1 MNGKRGLIYLLICGF
16 LVLYLTAC
24 TPTFPQEKV
33 SESIIKIC
41 KEDYDL
47 DVEVKITGETL
58 GVGIVLDNL
67 IEENFYFTKQAKE
80 KMDRI
85 FLTVT
90 RVCLSTDAPLEFFV
104 ITCRDIVSEVDVS
117 FIRYIDDIKKS
128 FFRYI
133 SQEDYLNRLVLEI
146 APQDFW
152 NKDDFP
158 FSEINLSGFLAA
170 QMVQRLNNQI
180 NQQNLSVPNF
190 YINAIDKKEKNDGLV
205 VFECKLET
213 EENKDSSDY
222 MWDDFLE
229 LLMDTVYNVCC
240 KYKFFDYEGLQLLE
254 ADGEE
259 IINIKKT
266 ALDNMQK
273 GKKDWVFK

>member
-1 MNGKRGLIYLLICGF
+1 MNKKRRLIYSVSCGF
-16 LVLYLTAC
+16 LMVYIAAC
-24 TPTFPQEKV
+24 TPTYPQEKV

-41 KEDYDL
+41 KENYSL

-67 IEENFYFTKQAKE
+67 IEENFYFTKQAKN

-90 RVCLSTDAPLEFFV
+90 RVCLSTDAPLKFFV
-104 ITCRDIVSEVDVS
+104 ITCKDTVSEIDVS
-117 FIRYIDDIKKS
+117 FIRYIDDINKS
-128 FFRYI
+128 FFGYI
-133 SQEDYLNRLVLEI
+133 SREDYFNRLVLEL
-146 APQDFW
+146 AHQDFW

-180 NQQNLSVPNF
+180 NQQNLSVPKF
-190 YINAIDKKEKNDGLV
+190 YINAIEKNDELV
-205 VFECKLET
+205 VFKCKLET

-229 LLMDTVYNVCC
+229 LLMETIDNVCC
-240 KYKFFDYEGLQLLE
+240 KYKFSDYEGLQLLE

-266 ALDNMQK
+266 ALENMQK
-273 GKKDWVFK
+273 GKKKWVFK